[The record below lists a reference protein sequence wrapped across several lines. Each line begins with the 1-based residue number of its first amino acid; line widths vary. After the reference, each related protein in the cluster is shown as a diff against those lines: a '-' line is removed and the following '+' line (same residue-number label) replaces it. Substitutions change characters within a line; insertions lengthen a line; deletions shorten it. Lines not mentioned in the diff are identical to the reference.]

1 MSAGGAGGA
10 GARPPGGGRAR
21 EGERGPGGVQRAESR
36 EDPRVEVTI
45 DLCSIVGTMD
55 AVVGASHE

>member
-1 MSAGGAGGA
+1 MPKAGG
-10 GARPPGGGRAR
+10 RER